1 MTGWAGDDTDLPS
14 NSHISKTVLVK
25 GTFTFYER
33 KFKKFSKDTQINR
46 LFSGGS
52 VVFLFKVY
60 GNSGIMEYLK
70 NQTFQ
75 FFPDWKA

>member
-25 GTFTFYER
+25 GKYPR
-33 KFKKFSKDTQINR
+33 VNTQINR
-46 LFSGGS
+46 LFTGGS

-60 GNSGIMEYLK
+60 ANSGIMENLK